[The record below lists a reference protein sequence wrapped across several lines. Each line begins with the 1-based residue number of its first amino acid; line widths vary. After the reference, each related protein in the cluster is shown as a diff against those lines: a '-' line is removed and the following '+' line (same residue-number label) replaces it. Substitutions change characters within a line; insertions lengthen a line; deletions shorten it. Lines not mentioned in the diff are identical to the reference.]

1 MRSVISYLTI
11 YENREKVKRYI
22 CWLLIAI
29 MVIIPYVSPKQYDI
43 TSVLKSPQE
52 LGRVISMDNSRVV
65 KDEEMTVTDA
75 HTVVLKYMYDYF
87 RDYQVSRFVYRD
99 GAIMMWVF
107 NSNGYGTYN
116 DIKKIGDLLKIR
128 FPNNNIMVVLVRDN
142 NSLYAMSEYRI

>member
-128 FPNNNIMVVLVRDN
+128 FPNNNIMVVLVRDK
-142 NSLYAMSEYRI
+142 NSLYAM